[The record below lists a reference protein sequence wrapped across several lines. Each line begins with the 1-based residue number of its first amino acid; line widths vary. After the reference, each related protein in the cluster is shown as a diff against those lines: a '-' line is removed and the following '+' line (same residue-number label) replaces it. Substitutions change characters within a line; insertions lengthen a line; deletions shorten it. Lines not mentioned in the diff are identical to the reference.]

1 MIPDIYWDV
10 DLEGGIAMPR
20 VCRAET
26 EKNRT
31 AIRRASSRLFR
42 EQGLRASVSDVMSA
56 AGLTHGGF
64 YGHFGCKDDLAA
76 DACAMAF
83 AESVARWRKRT
94 LGAADR
100 PSAHAALIEGYLT
113 AGNRAAIG
121 TGCPIAALATDV
133 ARESLDKPVRRAFHE
148 GLERLI
154 AMLAELESRR
164 GAGAARAQALAELAT
179 MVGAM
184 VLARAT
190 DGSAL
195 SDEFMHAARSSLLG
209 PREVSSRSRR
219 PSRRGTRRAR

>member
-1 MIPDIYWDV
+1 
-10 DLEGGIAMPR
+10 MPR

-42 EQGLRASVSDVMSA
+42 EQGLRASVSDVMKA

-83 AESVARWRKRT
+83 AESATRWRKRAE
-94 LGAADR
+94 GAADR

-113 AGNRAAIG
+113 ARNRAAIG
-121 TGCPIAALATDV
+121 SGCPIAALAIDV
-133 ARESLDKPVRRAFHE
+133 ARESLDKPVRQAFHA

-154 AMLAELESRR
+154 ALLARLESRP

-179 MVGAM
+179 MLGAL

-195 SDEFMHAARSSLLG
+195 SDEFMDAARNSLLG
-209 PREVSSRSRR
+209 PGKVSSRARR
-219 PSRRGTRRAR
+219 PSPRRRRAR

>member
-1 MIPDIYWDV
+1 
-10 DLEGGIAMPR
+10 MPR

-64 YGHFGCKDDLAA
+64 YGHFGSKDELAA
-76 DACAMAF
+76 EACAAAF
-83 AESVARWRKRT
+83 AESAARWRKRI
-94 LGAADR
+94 GNAADPAKAR
-100 PSAHAALIEGYLT
+100 AALIEGYL
-113 AGNRAAIG
+113 AAQNRAAIG

-133 ARESLDKPVRRAFHE
+133 ARESRGKPVRSAFRA

-154 AMLAELESRR
+154 EMLTEVEPPP
-164 GAGAARAQALAELAT
+164 AGAARARALTELST
-179 MVGAM
+179 LVGAM

-190 DGSAL
+190 DATPL
-195 SDEFMHAARSSLLG
+195 SDELLQAAASSLLG
-209 PREVSSRSRR
+209 ARKGTPRARRARSRR
-219 PSRRGTRRAR
+219 GHDVR